1 VVKNQKIPFPSI
13 IIFHPEIQH
22 SIILRYFLLVYSFVL
37 LSPGKEQSHQ
47 YKVAD
52 VSNVQELS
60 RNAVILCTF
69 KEDSVG
75 GLFLN
80 I

>member
-1 VVKNQKIPFPSI
+1 MKNQKIPFPSI